1 MEDYQVVAAILTVA
15 LCSTKPRTTSHR
27 LAADQWRNVWRDYN
41 KFLKELEKTDES
53 IDRRR
58 IMHLHVTQQKR
69 CEEPARESHDFGSNV
84 DF

>member
-27 LAADQWRNVWRDYN
+27 LAADQWRSVWRDYN

-53 IDRRR
+53 IDRRG
-58 IMHLHVTQQKR
+58 IN
-69 CEEPARESHDFGSNV
+69 PD
-84 DF
+84 